1 MYKVS
6 NNVYASFEEGRA
18 FLIRENVK
26 KYEFFHEGFGKICKM
41 ICMSDWIF
49 VGGDFGLV
57 IYFLQNRTV
66 NYENLLLIVD
76 KRIIHTLSILDFD
89 IDKKENITISLTG
102 NPNAISFHILDPNR
116 NNRYGITNCHIIRYP
131 HNHQF
136 LGAYKILH
144 VPVNPESMI
153 ITAGKDDKIKCW
165 KTVPY
170 LPIDNTNFFKEI
182 SKPGVIDMICLDN
195 NNICVAFDNFKIHIL
210 NQKLEKIR
218 RYYIDD
224 SEPSDYI
231 ESKNLID
238 EFHNQILS
246 PIFSEHSFVY
256 DQKSSNRLDEQK
268 IKFTKYNKLTEDYKR
283 EALDL
288 RYTQNKIEQIFQPPG
303 SKFIFVT
310 GIIGYFQTFSSQN
323 TGNFY
328 YIVKVFDPDFPG
340 RELQT
345 VCIFVDSKIKSICI
359 TCCIILVRTIN

>member
-1 MYKVS
+1 MCVYFSKNKRKKRMYKVS

-238 EFHNQILS
+238 QNNDFVPPEECNFKLS
-246 PIFSEHSFVY
+246 GKPLK
-256 DQKSSNRLDEQK
+256 DKM
-268 IKFTKYNKLTEDYKR
+268 
-283 EALDL
+283 
-288 RYTQNKIEQIFQPPG
+288 
-303 SKFIFVT
+303 
-310 GIIGYFQTFSSQN
+310 
-323 TGNFY
+323 
-328 YIVKVFDPDFPG
+328 VKVLEKLYNDKVILDHG
-340 RELQT
+340 MHVGTELANVLSGGDTTIEKVLSEDDLYKLELDSFMRLIETKQT
-345 VCIFVDSKIKSICI
+345 QERIKHTLS
-359 TCCIILVRTIN
+359 TGKPLVN